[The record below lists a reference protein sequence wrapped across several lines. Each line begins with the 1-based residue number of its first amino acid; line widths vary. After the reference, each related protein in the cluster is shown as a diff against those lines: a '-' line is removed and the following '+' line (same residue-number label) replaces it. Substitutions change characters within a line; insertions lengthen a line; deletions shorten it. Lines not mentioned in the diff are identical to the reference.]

1 MAAYKITENIYWVG
15 AVDWD
20 TREFHGYKVPFGTS
34 YNAYL
39 VIDDKI
45 SLIDTVKAEFF
56 SIMLENIKEICDPAD
71 IDYLISN
78 HSEPDHSG
86 SLPFIA
92 DIAKNATVIA
102 SPSGEKNLTAYY
114 KRKFNLK
121 TVKTGDT
128 LSTGKYDF
136 SFVLTPMVHWPD
148 NMVTY
153 LPQKKVLFSND
164 SFGQHQAT
172 EERIDDKIGLSTMLS
187 RARDYYAN
195 IVLPF
200 GMQVKKE
207 LAETA
212 NLEFEYIAPSHGVIW
227 HSFIKDIAEKYTDW
241 SANKVDEKLAVLIY
255 DTMWGTTAELARQI
269 AEEFAL
275 QGITTRIMPL
285 TGYHVSEC
293 MDALL
298 EAKYIGVGS
307 PTLNRN
313 IMPRVAGLLAYLKG
327 LAPKG
332 RIGIAFGSYGWSGES
347 VGIIEQS
354 LKDSSME
361 LLSSKKAVYRI

>member
-1 MAAYKITENIYWVG
+1 
-15 AVDWD
+15 
-20 TREFHGYKVPFGTS
+20 
-34 YNAYL
+34 
-39 VIDDKI
+39 
-45 SLIDTVKAEFF
+45 
-56 SIMLENIKEICDPAD
+56 MLENIKEICDPAD

-102 SPSGEKNLTAYY
+102 SPNGEKNLTAYY

-128 LSTGKYDF
+128 LNTGNYDF

-148 NMVTY
+148 NMITY

-172 EERIDDKIGLSTMLS
+172 EARIDDNIGLDAMLS
-187 RARDYYAN
+187 RAKDYYAN

-212 NLEFEYIAPSHGVIW
+212 NFEFEYIAPSHGVI
-227 HSFIKDIAEKYTDW
+227 
-241 SANKVDEKLAVLIY
+241 
-255 DTMWGTTAELARQI
+255 
-269 AEEFAL
+269 
-275 QGITTRIMPL
+275 GIPL
-285 TGYHVSEC
+285 
-293 MDALL
+293 
-298 EAKYIGVGS
+298 
-307 PTLNRN
+307 
-313 IMPRVAGLLAYLKG
+313 
-327 LAPKG
+327 
-332 RIGIAFGSYGWSGES
+332 
-347 VGIIEQS
+347 
-354 LKDSSME
+354 
-361 LLSSKKAVYRI
+361 